1 MTKKFK
7 IEYFNKTTLITTEN
21 RTHTTG
27 VRPSLRMIRG
37 VLHFLWLD
45 EKEGDLKDMKAKL
58 YEDGTFVG
66 NVKMLTR

>member
-27 VRPSLRMIRG
+27 VRPSLKMIREYSIAFG
-37 VLHFLWLD
+37 
-45 EKEGDLKDMKAKL
+45 
-58 YEDGTFVG
+58 
-66 NVKMLTR
+66 